1 MTLFISFEGI
11 DGAGKSTHIEAL
23 AGALRAQ
30 GRTVLCTREPGGTPL
45 AEQLRELVLHEPM
58 QPLTEALL
66 MFAARR
72 EHVARVIAPA
82 LAAGQAVLCDRFADA
97 TFAYQGGGRGLDWG
111 MLQALEQMALD
122 GRGMGADWVQKPAAH
137 ERRDAAKCAAILQGN
152 PVAFLRLED
161 APKGGFADVAK
172 WAAGVFAGQGG
183 KAMSPDIGEVLL
195 DARAV
200 KNSLGHGGANVAKK
214 VAFAAVKSVIERGA
228 LVHQNRHDERKTSF
242 YFAAPVKISGV
253 DNIVT
258 ALVHRD
264 ANTKRMYLH
273 SVTPKE
279 NLLRQIVSRADA
291 VASGLP
297 SSRGERSGETTS
309 RGIGSVLRDLLN
321 VKPVFKDCPWSVG
334 AAKAVAT
341 ASLVQPTL
349 TLWFDLPPPT
359 AAARLTGVRLPD
371 RFEAQ
376 PVAFFEAVRAAYA
389 RRMREAPA
397 RIVRIDADQ
406 APQAV
411 WGDVW
416 SAVQS
421 HMEQRA

>member
-30 GRTVLCTREPGGTPL
+30 GRAVLCTREPGGTPL
-45 AEQLRELVLHEPM
+45 AEQLRELVLREPM

-111 MLQALEQMALD
+111 MLQALERMALD
-122 GRGMGADWVQKPAAH
+122 GRG
-137 ERRDAAKCAAILQGN
+137 L
-152 PVAFLRLED
+152 
-161 APKGGFADVAK
+161 
-172 WAAGVFAGQGG
+172 
-183 KAMSPDIGEVLL
+183 
-195 DARAV
+195 
-200 KNSLGHGGANVAKK
+200 NS
-214 VAFAAVKSVIERGA
+214 
-228 LVHQNRHDERKTSF
+228 
-242 YFAAPVKISGV
+242 AAP
-253 DNIVT
+253 
-258 ALVHRD
+258 
-264 ANTKRMYLH
+264 
-273 SVTPKE
+273 
-279 NLLRQIVSRADA
+279 
-291 VASGLP
+291 
-297 SSRGERSGETTS
+297 
-309 RGIGSVLRDLLN
+309 
-321 VKPVFKDCPWSVG
+321 
-334 AAKAVAT
+334 
-341 ASLVQPTL
+341 LVQPDL

-359 AAARLTGVRLPD
+359 AAARLAGVRLPD

-406 APQAV
+406 TPQAV

-416 SAVQS
+416 AAVQK
-421 HMEQRA
+421 HMAQEQA